1 MIEISKSDIQIA
13 EYLGTHGSM
22 FCEELH
28 DRSHHFFQTLPNNYF
43 AIACAISLCWTGH
56 SKYDDDFIVYASAF
70 IDAQIGKDLKIAKKY
85 SLRFGEDG
93 LDIALTNFRIYL
105 NRVKNI
111 IPDFNLC
118 SVQDINVLQQRLL
131 NKLCQL
137 RDNKEVVGIGPWLF
151 LGAFKIILEDQKRLW
166 NNEGLDAIIMP
177 TGLEVDRG
185 IVRLKNEGYSFM
197 KDFDLHWLEENTG
210 SLSDN
215 YATCIMVHS
224 HIVKIAKIGKTSA
237 LHVNSA
243 LYKYGRK
250 EL

>member
-1 MIEISKSDIQIA
+1 MTKSDIQIA
-13 EYLGTHGSM
+13 DYLGSHGLI

-28 DRSHHFFQTLPNNYF
+28 TRSHHFFQTLPNNYF

-56 SKYDDDFIVYASAF
+56 SKYDDDFIIYASAF
-70 IDAQIGKDLKIAKKY
+70 IDAKVGKDVKIAKEY
-85 SLRFGEDG
+85 SLRFGEEG
-93 LDIALTNFRIYL
+93 LDTALTNFRIYL

-111 IPDFNLC
+111 IPDFNTC
-118 SVQDINVLQQRLL
+118 SVQDINILQQRLL
-131 NKLCQL
+131 GKLSQL
-137 RDNKEVVGIGPWLF
+137 RDNGEVVGIGPWLF

-166 NNEGLDAIIMP
+166 DNEGLDAIIMP

-185 IVRLKNEGYSFM
+185 IVRLKNEGYTFM

-224 HIVKIAKIGKTSA
+224 HIVKIAKIAKTSA

>member
-1 MIEISKSDIQIA
+1 MTKSDIQIA
-13 EYLGTHGSM
+13 DYLGAHGLI

-28 DRSHHFFQTLPNNYF
+28 TRSHHFFQTLPNNYF

-56 SKYDDDFIVYASAF
+56 SKFDDDFIIYASAF
-70 IDAQIGKDLKIAKKY
+70 IDAKVAKDAKIAQKY
-85 SLRFGEDG
+85 SLRFGEEG
-93 LDIALTNFRIYL
+93 LDTALTNFRIYL

-111 IPDFNLC
+111 IPDFNIC
-118 SVQDINVLQQRLL
+118 SVQDINILQQRLL
-131 NKLCQL
+131 GKLSQL
-137 RDNKEVVGIGPWLF
+137 RDNGEVVGIGPWLF

-185 IVRLKNEGYSFM
+185 IVRLKNEGYTFM

-224 HIVKIAKIGKTSA
+224 HIVKIAKIAKTSA